1 MEAGATFE
9 EVDLRG
15 AQIKGHLVMKSA
27 RVTGKLD
34 MDSASIGGALLMAA
48 GATFEEVDLRGAQIK
63 GQLALIEATVKG
75 KLNMDS
81 ASIRGDLLMSSG
93 VFANV
98 NLDGATIESMLN
110 LAGGTFDKLE
120 LREATVGKELRLIT
134 GNESVKWWSDDGVQP
149 NEIRFNLRNTQVGA
163 LVDSPESWP
172 KKIELRGFT
181 YRQLG
186 GAEQE
191 DEPSERLADVFT
203 KWLSCS
209 KTFSLQP
216 YQQLASVLRSAGKS
230 GTADAILFAA
240 RKHERRNTE
249 GWEKWLWLSVLQYV
263 IGYGI
268 GLRTFWALGWA
279 LGFVF
284 FGWGV
289 LCLTGEDR
297 KHEWTVGRIGL
308 GFSLDYL
315 LPIVQLREDH
325 YKKVE
330 LTSCLA
336 SVYFYYIHQLIG
348 YVLVFFV
355 IAALTG
361 ITQPS
366 NGRGPPG

>member
-1 MEAGATFE
+1 MIPGN
-9 EVDLRG
+9 
-15 AQIKGHLVMKSA
+15 KP
-27 RVTGKLD
+27 VTW
-34 MDSASIGGALLMAA
+34 
-48 GATFEEVDLRGAQIK
+48 R
-63 GQLALIEATVKG
+63 
-75 KLNMDS
+75 
-81 ASIRGDLLMSSG
+81 
-93 VFANV
+93 
-98 NLDGATIESMLN
+98 
-110 LAGGTFDKLE
+110 
-120 LREATVGKELRLIT
+120 
-134 GNESVKWWSDDGVQP
+134 SDDGAQP
-149 NEIRFNLRNTQVGA
+149 NEIQLNLHNTQVGA

-230 GTADAILFAA
+230 GTADAVLFAA

-249 GWEKWLWLSVLQYV
+249 VWGKWLWLSVLQYV

-366 NGRGPPG
+366 SGRGPPG